1 LAFSAGRRL
10 VGRSPGVRSSQT
22 ECDGVGVL
30 MGLTASDP
38 NAQRQTVSFKKQLYV
53 SEGIF

>member
-1 LAFSAGRRL
+1 L
-10 VGRSPGVRSSQT
+10 VGGSPGARSSQT
-22 ECDGVGVL
+22 ECDGIGVL

-38 NAQRQTVSFKKQLYV
+38 NAQRQIVSPEKQLYV

>member
-1 LAFSAGRRL
+1 L
-10 VGRSPGVRSSQT
+10 VGRPPGARSSQT

-38 NAQRQTVSFKKQLYV
+38 NAQRQIVSFEKRLYV

>member
-10 VGRSPGVRSSQT
+10 VGRSPRARSSQT

-38 NAQRQTVSFKKQLYV
+38 DAQRQTVSFENQLFV
-53 SEGIF
+53 SEGMF